1 MELITKIYST
11 VKLYFNLLTGNS
23 NNIKNLSFTKQKINR
38 QNIFASAFTL
48 AEVLISIT
56 IIGVIAALT
65 LPAISVNVQKR
76 STITA
81 LKKAQTTL
89 IDASR
94 LMAVEENTDFRNTYC
109 GLNRSGSSDE
119 DPGNKCL
126 EKWLAQISTEKSK
139 KYNKKCD
146 EAWCKYKVDPDKMTY
161 RYDSNY
167 AAAFQTTDS
176 ITYLFLCGFYGDV
189 AVDTNGTQKGP
200 NIGGHDIFRFYI
212 DYDNERIIPGGSKN
226 DPANT
231 TSSDKDIECTNANYS
246 DKCTADV
253 LSKSEIKYY

>member
-81 LKKAQTTL
+81 LKKAQNTL

-94 LMAVEENTDFRNTYC
+94 LMAVEENADLRNTYC
-109 GLNRSGSSDE
+109 GLNANSFDNSIE
-119 DPGNKCL
+119 KKCF
-126 EKWLAQISTEKSK
+126 ENWLKQVSAEKSK
-139 KYNKKCD
+139 NYGETCN
-146 EAWCKYKVDPDKMTY
+146 EAWCKYKVYPDKMTY
-161 RYDSNY
+161 SYDDK
-167 AAAFQTTDS
+167 AAGAIQTTDG
-176 ITYLFLCGFYGDV
+176 ITYLFTCGLSGYV
-189 AVDTNGTQKGP
+189 TVDTNGTQKGP

-226 DPANT
+226 DPANM
-231 TSSDKDIECTNANYS
+231 TSTDKDIECTNANYS
-246 DKCTADV
+246 DKCTAEV
-253 LSKSEIKYY
+253 LSKGEIKYY